1 VSLRRLFG
9 ADRRRGE
16 AADERIDLS
25 PLKGA
30 DPWCRR
36 VRPIVASR
44 FADQAALL
52 GALAS
57 ATASRPSR
65 RWLDG
70 ARPLLTDRGV
80 EMLRL
85 LLAAALEVS
94 PRRGRSFLIEGR
106 EYVGYLWLSD
116 MSATVV
122 RGALWA
128 ASLVEEDWVVP
139 TCEQL
144 IARARRVE
152 QLKVAN
158 ACFHC
163 LGERADDEAVAS
175 LGRFVAELKDRRLLK
190 PAQAALERAAE
201 KRGVTAEQLRERLVP
216 TFGLDVDGRA
226 ARAVG
231 PADITV
237 ELVAPASVKLRYRV
251 AGKETTTAPALLRES
266 HAQELAALKADV
278 ADLRRELGI
287 QRRRLENLLADDRT
301 WEYDE
306 WRRCYLDHP
315 VIRQPFKQAHREI
328 YLLAPAERETE
339 IYSNR
344 FAAHIVRYPQVYAL
358 AKERGWGIR
367 ALGPYDNG
375 GGEQWRDFPSHGLR
389 ASFWMEPVDVES
401 AGLIA
406 GLASTDQVRFS
417 RLGRRETVPLPD
429 VAPRA
434 FSEAM
439 RDVDLF
445 VGVASIAADPTW
457 IDGGAERFHAYWHE
471 QAFGELTEGAKVRR
485 EVLADILPG
494 LRIADRLELADR
506 YLRVR
511 GNLHT
516 YRIHLGSANILIE
529 PDDRYLCIV
538 PGRVASTGKLFLPF
552 DDDRLSIILSK
563 AVLLAADDRIEDPNI
578 LRQLR

>member
-1 VSLRRLFG
+1 VLTRRLVWRLDG
-9 ADRRRGE
+9 LAVLPVERDRFVTLESAIEPPGGGE
-16 AADERIDLS
+16 VRLWHPLEATTDE
-25 PLKGA
+25 
-30 DPWCRR
+30 
-36 VRPIVASR
+36 IVAWR
-44 FADQAALL
+44 ALL
-52 GALAS
+52 GEH
-57 ATASRPSR
+57 R
-65 RWLDG
+65 
-70 ARPLLTDRGV
+70 
-80 EMLRL
+80 
-85 LLAAALEVS
+85 
-94 PRRGRSFLIEGR
+94 
-106 EYVGYLWLSD
+106 
-116 MSATVV
+116 
-122 RGALWA
+122 
-128 ASLVEEDWVVP
+128 
-139 TCEQL
+139 
-144 IARARRVE
+144 
-152 QLKVAN
+152 
-158 ACFHC
+158 
-163 LGERADDEAVAS
+163 
-175 LGRFVAELKDRRLLK
+175 
-190 PAQAALERAAE
+190 
-201 KRGVTAEQLRERLVP
+201 
-216 TFGLDVDGRA
+216 
-226 ARAVG
+226 
-231 PADITV
+231 
-237 ELVAPASVKLRYRV
+237 
-251 AGKETTTAPALLRES
+251 
-266 HAQELAALKADV
+266 
-278 ADLRRELGI
+278 
-287 QRRRLENLLADDRT
+287 
-301 WEYDE
+301 
-306 WRRCYLDHP
+306 
-315 VIRQPFKQAHREI
+315 IRQPFKQAHREI